1 MLEQFIH
8 QVDSVSL
15 GSSTSLEGGHLQVS
29 RKEALALLCHPSLA
43 EVKVSWVSAGASA
56 RIVKVLDAVEPR
68 AKAAG
73 GGGVFPGFLGPAA
86 PQGTGRTHILRGVSV
101 LCAGYLP
108 RAQEAIADMSGPAAP
123 LSPLGRLHNLVVE
136 FTPSVEPDWEQVAA
150 ALRVGMLRLA
160 AHLAERAI
168 GRSPEEVRELH
179 APEERTNGGG
189 GCRVGVVT
197 NLQTQGP
204 FREAFV
210 YGSSFAQSL
219 PTLIDPNDLEDGAV
233 VSGVYSHP
241 ALKNPTYLYQNH
253 PVIHAVRAR
262 ESEGLSLGGIVL
274 SPEPMES
281 LIRKELV
288 SAHVAR
294 LCASARFDA
303 VVVTKE
309 GGGNADADLS
319 LKLDEFERI
328 GIPAV
333 GIAVES
339 SGPEGAGP
347 PLVAVPAAE
356 TALVSAGNT
365 DEQVSLPAME
375 ASFGGER
382 VDFVGSDARAAIDV
396 PLAALYCALSPLGW
410 GHLRCGEA
418 A

>member
-1 MLEQFIH
+1 MLQQFIH
-8 QVDSVSL
+8 KVDSVSL
-15 GSSTSLEGGHLQVS
+15 GSSTLFERGHLKVS
-29 RKEALALLCHPSLA
+29 RHEALAMFRHPSLA
-43 EVKVSWVSAGASA
+43 EVKVRWVSAGASA

-73 GGGVFPGFLGPAA
+73 GGGVFPGFLGPAG
-86 PQGTGRTHILRGVSV
+86 PQGRDRTHVLRGVSV
-101 LCAGYLP
+101 VCAGYLP
-108 RAQEAIADMSGPAAP
+108 RAQEAVVDMRGPAAS
-123 LSPLGRLHNLVVE
+123 LSPLGGLHNLVVE
-136 FTPSVEPDWEQVAA
+136 FTPVPEPDWEQLAA
-150 ALRVGMLRLA
+150 ALRLGMLRLA

-168 GRSPEEVRELH
+168 GQPPDEIRELH
-179 APEERTNGGG
+179 APGERPNGGG

-210 YGSSFAQSL
+210 YGSSFGQSL

-253 PVIHAVRAR
+253 PVVHALRAW
-262 ESEGLSLGGIVL
+262 EGEGVSLGGLIL

-281 LIRKELV
+281 LTRKELV

-319 LKLDEFERI
+319 LKLDELDRI

-333 GIAVES
+333 GIAAES
-339 SGPEGAGP
+339 SGPEGVGP
-347 PLVAVPAAE
+347 PLVSVPVVEA
-356 TALVSAGNT
+356 ALVSVGNT
-365 DEQVSLPAME
+365 DERVSLPAME

-382 VDFVGSDARAAIDV
+382 VDFLGCDARSAFETPV
-396 PLAALYCALSPLGW
+396 AALYCALSPLGW
-410 GHLRCGEA
+410 GRLRCSEA